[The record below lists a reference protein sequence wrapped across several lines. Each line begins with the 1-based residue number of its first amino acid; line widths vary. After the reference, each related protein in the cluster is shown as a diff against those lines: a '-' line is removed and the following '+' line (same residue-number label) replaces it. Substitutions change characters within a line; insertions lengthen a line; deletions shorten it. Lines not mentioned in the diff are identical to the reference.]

1 MNLVLARFKVS
12 ILAINNLFMMVKI
25 RYNTSTKCLAV
36 GSLIILLYH
45 LPAEQVH
52 RLNYCLRC
60 NSLTLRT
67 KRRRPKIDFWET
79 PC

>member
-12 ILAINNLFMMVKI
+12 LLAINHLFMMVKI
-25 RYNTSTKCLAV
+25 RFNTSTNCIAV

-45 LPAEQVH
+45 LHAEQVH
-52 RLNYCLRC
+52 RLNYCPSC

-67 KRRRPKIDFWET
+67 KRRRPKRDSWET